1 MSNHMFFIRVNYV
14 AKHELW
20 ILLWQMKIKI
30 FMDMHQG
37 NDLNWPLKIK
47 NTNFTDFQSRKTLI
61 YFYINII
68 NRNGKQYII
77 VAKLR
82 ETFKLCFFML
92 KRDAVIKILDVVH
105 MVNFRDGR
113 FLILTKI
120 PAKKATPVEA
130 SIWVQW
136 NVQKLQFFVKRIL
149 TRMFWYI
156 FFKISYKN
164 HSESSWSRAEPLS
177 L

>member
-20 ILLWQMKIKI
+20 ILLWQMTIKI

-92 KRDAVIKILDVVH
+92 KRDAVIKILDVVY

-113 FLILTKI
+113 FLILTKN
-120 PAKKATPVEA
+120 PSKKSDACGSVNLSIMKRPEA
-130 SIWVQW
+130 AILCKTNINT
-136 NVQKLQFFVKRIL
+136 NVLVHFFQNFLQK
-149 TRMFWYI
+149 
-156 FFKISYKN
+156 
-164 HSESSWSRAEPLS
+164 P
-177 L
+177 